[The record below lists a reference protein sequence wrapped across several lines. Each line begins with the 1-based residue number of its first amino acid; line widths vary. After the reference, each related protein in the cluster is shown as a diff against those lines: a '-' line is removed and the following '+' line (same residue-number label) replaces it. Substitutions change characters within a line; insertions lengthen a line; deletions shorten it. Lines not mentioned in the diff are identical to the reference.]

1 MGKMMA
7 MISTIVFVDILFI
20 LFWGTTGSLNS
31 IIINWIV
38 DPVNF
43 DGNFVTLALAA
54 LFQTIAAGAIAAVVV
69 ALSGAK
75 TDTVLFAVFASGTLY
90 NIGKDYLFMFQELS
104 KINTIVATILMV
116 PFIIMF
122 AFIVVEWLRAKD

>member
-69 ALSGAK
+69 ALSGV
-75 TDTVLFAVFASGTLY
+75 VL
-90 NIGKDYLFMFQELS
+90 I
-104 KINTIVATILMV
+104 
-116 PFIIMF
+116 
-122 AFIVVEWLRAKD
+122 

>member
-1 MGKMMA
+1 M
-7 MISTIVFVDILFI
+7 
-20 LFWGTTGSLNS
+20 
-31 IIINWIV
+31 
-38 DPVNF
+38 
-43 DGNFVTLALAA
+43 
-54 LFQTIAAGAIAAVVV
+54 